1 MAVWLHGVWC
11 SRGVPDIDVK
21 LPTEWFHISASCVIE
36 QGACEISNT
45 VKRRSHYDS
54 QSKVVLFGAVW
65 HASFMHPVSY
75 ASVLSPQYAGWYLWG
90 RAVFPTIKQHM
101 KQCAFSSLS
110 HMHAYTHSFSCF
122 LQTRPLLPLVT
133 GKDVDVEALV
143 KGFESSFIG
152 GGSDKKSVILQRKCT
167 LNISKWPL
175 LHKRLVQTG
184 CDRLRSDLSS

>member
-1 MAVWLHGVWC
+1 MCLWAFFPPLTLWASAMAVWLLRVWC

-36 QGACEISNT
+36 QGAREISNT

-65 HASFMHPVSY
+65 HASFMHPVWY
-75 ASVLSPQYAGWYLWG
+75 ASALSPQYAGWYLWG

-110 HMHAYTHSFSCF
+110 HTHANTHSFFMLPADETIAASCHGERCWCRGF
-122 LQTRPLLPLVT
+122 S
-133 GKDVDVEALV
+133 
-143 KGFESSFIG
+143 KGIWKQFY
-152 GGSDKKSVILQRKCT
+152 
-167 LNISKWPL
+167 WW
-175 LHKRLVQTG
+175 RLW
-184 CDRLRSDLSS
+184 